1 MQNRHARVTTRRM
14 RSRSATTLGGS
25 VCLFLSCISF
35 AKHLDRN
42 GEQRR
47 FGSITMRMMFGGR
60 FASRHARMTA

>member
-47 FGSITMRMMFGGR
+47 FGSITMRMMSDGYL
-60 FASRHARMTA
+60 SRRSFRRMI